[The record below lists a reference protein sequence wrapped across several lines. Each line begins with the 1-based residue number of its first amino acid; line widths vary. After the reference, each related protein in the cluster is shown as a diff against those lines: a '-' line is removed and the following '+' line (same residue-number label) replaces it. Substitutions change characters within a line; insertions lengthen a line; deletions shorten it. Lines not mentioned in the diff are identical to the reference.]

1 MYKVKQEA
9 LIGQIEGFPLEVVQR
24 MVEEQVKQGNKAD
37 VTVFQESANSEPIE
51 GGFLWT
57 DTSEGFNFW
66 EKVIGDKN
74 FDKFFE
80 KYPKIDTH
88 VYYRGVPE
96 RGNEICA
103 ELEKI
108 GGIKPSPNWIS
119 YEGKGT
125 FYFINPFTKEIT
137 FDYDNSEAGNAL
149 ALLKECYTE
158 KFLPEKDDIIEID
171 SKKYKKYDVVNRI
184 KGLKEIE

>member
-1 MYKVKQEA
+1 MCKIQQED
-9 LIGQIEGFPLEVVQR
+9 LIGQIEGFPIEVVQR

-37 VTVFQESANSEPIE
+37 VTVFQVTKDADISYKGFTWAN
-51 GGFLWT
+51 
-57 DTSEGFNFW
+57 TSEGCYFWKEVINWENFNL
-66 EKVIGDKN
+66 
-74 FDKFFE
+74 FFE
-80 KYPKIDTH
+80 KYPKRDTH

-125 FYFINPFTKEIT
+125 FYYINPFTKEIT

>member
-1 MYKVKQEA
+1 M
-9 LIGQIEGFPLEVVQR
+9 LFR
-24 MVEEQVKQGNKAD
+24 
-37 VTVFQESANSEPIE
+37 S
-51 GGFLWT
+51 
-57 DTSEGFNFW
+57 SEGFNFW

-103 ELEKI
+103 ELEKL

-171 SKKYKKYDVVNRI
+171 SKKYKKTDIVKRI